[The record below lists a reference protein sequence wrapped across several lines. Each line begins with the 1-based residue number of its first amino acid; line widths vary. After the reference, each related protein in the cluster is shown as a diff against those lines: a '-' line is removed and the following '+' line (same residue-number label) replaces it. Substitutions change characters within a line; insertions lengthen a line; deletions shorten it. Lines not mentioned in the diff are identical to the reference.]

1 MASGI
6 NYCIFED
13 CLVEKGNEE
22 ETRHSTVMIK
32 TKRLFQIMYFQ
43 VIKVW
48 NSPPPL
54 APLP

>member
-22 ETRHSTVMIK
+22 ETRHSIVMIR
-32 TKRLFQIMYFQ
+32 TKPLFQIMYFH
-43 VIKVW
+43 VTKVW